1 MQNLSDGLSNLK
13 VEGKAL
19 HPFSDIWNLSFYEE
33 GPRESG
39 ISGYSAFANFR

>member
-1 MQNLSDGLSNLK
+1 MQSLSDGLSTLK

-19 HPFSDIWNLSFYEE
+19 HPFSDIRNLSFYEE
-33 GPRESG
+33 VPHESG